1 MPVRSL
7 PQTRLRSRGGLRLS
21 LLLLLAIALPDL
33 VPTVAAQSATPQRAV
48 ATAVEEGRV
57 FPYAVHERVLGNGLR
72 VLAVPTGQP
81 DVVSLQIP
89 VAVGSRNEVE
99 PGKSGFAH
107 FFEHMMFRGSE
118 NYSADAYGELLK
130 NIGADQNAYT
140 TDDRTVYH
148 TTFTKD
154 DLELMM
160 RVEADRFQRLRYA
173 EPEFRTEALAVLG
186 EYNKNSASPLS
197 QLFEAQREAA
207 FQAHTYRHTTMGF
220 LADIEQMPEQ
230 YAYSQSFYR
239 RFYRPENTAII
250 VTGDVEPENV
260 FALAEQ
266 YWGEWEAGAE
276 RQVIPTEPAP
286 SGPVTAHVDWP
297 TPTTPWTTVAF
308 RGPAAYDAEGRPNAD
323 MQALD
328 LLSRLAF
335 SSSSPLY
342 RRLVVE
348 EQLAD
353 QLWSYFP
360 DRKDPGLLTVAARVK
375 DPADLARVRD
385 AIQMELARLR
395 AVPFDAARLAAVQ
408 QNLRYGFAMGLDD
421 AESAAAALVDD
432 IAAVGRWQAV
442 DERYA
447 AYARLTAADVQRAAG
462 TYFTDQGMVVTTL
475 AHGAITDEARAAGTV
490 DGHVAEAAALR
501 PDAGSVPSADVV
513 GERVHSLAPGE
524 IGVRHVPPTVEDA
537 AGRPVRTTRIPFR
550 VVTMPSANPVAH
562 VKYLFMTGAADDPP
576 GKEGLAQL
584 TALMVADGGS
594 EQMDY
599 GEIQEALFPMASWFS
614 AQVDKEMTVF
624 QGASHLDNLAGY
636 HAITAGQLLTP
647 AFREEDFRRVKS
659 NLMSA
664 IRVGLRASNDEELGK
679 EVLYEMAYAGH
690 PYGHLTLGHLDA
702 VDHLTLDDVRAF
714 YRNHYTQANLTLAVA
729 GPVPDAAL
737 EAMKA
742 DVAAHLP
749 PGDLAME
756 AQARVPQPAEPEGWE
771 VALVDKDT
779 RATAISIGFPIDVTR
794 GDPDWVALYLI
805 RSYFGEHRS
814 SNSYLYQQIRETRGM
829 NYGDYAYV
837 EYFPRGMY
845 QFHPDANLGRRS
857 QLFQVW
863 IRPVPPEQAHFALRI
878 AKREMDTLY
887 REGLSE
893 ADFEATRNYLAK
905 FTGLLVDSP
914 GRSLGYRLDSDYY
927 GTPDFVRYVREG
939 LQNLTLD
946 EVNAALRRH
955 LNPDDAYVAIVT
967 PDAEELKAKL
977 LAETPSPITYAS
989 PKPAEVLEEDAVIQT
1004 YPLGLDPARVQV
1016 IPVDEV
1022 FRDRVFVP

>member
-1 MPVRSL
+1 MPVRSRR
-7 PQTRLRSRGGLRLS
+7 PAASRLACAALA
-21 LLLLLAIALPDL
+21 LLLAPASLVPDL
-33 VPTVAAQSATPQRAV
+33 SAQRSTPQPA
-48 ATAVEEGRV
+48 AAPAFEGERV
-57 FPYAVHERVLGNGLR
+57 FPYTVHERVLGNGLQ

-148 TTFTKD
+148 TTFTKA

-160 RVEADRFQRLRYA
+160 RVEADRFQRLAYA

-186 EYNKNSASPLS
+186 EYNKNSANPLS
-197 QLFEAQREAA
+197 KLLEVQRAAA

-230 YAYSQSFYR
+230 FDYSRSFYE
-239 RFYRPENTAII
+239 RFYRPENTALI
-250 VTGDVEPENV
+250 VAGDVDPDEV
-260 FALAEQ
+260 FRLAER
-266 YWGEWEAGAE
+266 YWGDWAPGAQE
-276 RQVIPTEPAP
+276 QVIPTEPAP
-286 SGPVTAHVDWP
+286 DGPLTAHVDWP

-308 RGPAAYDAEGRPNAD
+308 RGPAAYDEAGRPNAD

-348 EQLAD
+348 QQLAD
-353 QLWSYFP
+353 QLWAYFP
-360 DRKDPGLLTVAARVK
+360 DRKDPGLLMVAARVK

-385 AIQMELARLR
+385 EIQTELARLR
-395 AVPFDAARLAAVQ
+395 AVPFDEARLAAVQ
-408 QNLRYGFAMGLDD
+408 SNLRYGFAMGLDD
-421 AESAAAALVDD
+421 AESAAAALVSDL
-432 IAAVGRWQAV
+432 AAVGRWQAV

-447 AYARLTAADVQRAAG
+447 AYARLTAADVQRAAQR
-462 TYFTDQGMVVTTL
+462 YFTDAGMIVTTL
-475 AHGAITDEARAAGTV
+475 AHGEISDEAK
-490 DGHVAEAAALR
+490 
-501 PDAGSVPSADVV
+501 
-513 GERVHSLAPGE
+513 
-524 IGVRHVPPTVEDA
+524 A
-537 AGRPVRTTRIPFR
+537 AGRVDARVADAAAARPDVPDPMGAANENGSGQIAPVPRPEKAMATTRIPFR
-550 VVTMPSANPVAH
+550 VVTMPTENPVAH
-562 VKYLFMTGAADDPP
+562 VKYLFRTGAADDPP

-594 EQMDY
+594 EQMTY
-599 GEIQEALFPMASWFS
+599 AEIQEALFPMASGFS

-624 QGASHLDNLAGY
+624 QGATHLDNLGGY

-690 PYGHLTLGHLDA
+690 PYGHLTMGHLDA
-702 VDHLTLDDVRAF
+702 VEHLTLDDVRAF
-714 YRNHYTQANLTLAVA
+714 YRTHYTQARLTLAVA
-729 GPVPDAAL
+729 GPVDEAAL
-737 EAMKA
+737 ERMKA

-756 AQARVPQPAEPEGWE
+756 AQSRRVPQPAEPEGWE

-779 RATAISIGFPIDVTR
+779 RATAISIGFPIGVTR
-794 GDPDWVALYLI
+794 GHPDWVALYLV

-845 QFHPDANLGRRS
+845 QFHPDANLGRQS

-878 AKREMDTLY
+878 AKREMDLLY
-887 REGLSE
+887 QDGLSE
-893 ADFEATRNYLAK
+893 EDFEATRNYLMK

-914 GRSLGYRLDSDYY
+914 GRRLGYRLDSDYY
-927 GTPDFVRYVREG
+927 GLSASEGDFVGYVREG
-939 LQNLTLD
+939 LESLTLE

-955 LNPDDAYVAIVT
+955 LDPDNAYVAVVT
-967 PDAEELKAKL
+967 PDAEALRAKL

-989 PKPAEVLEEDAVIQT
+989 PKPAEVLAEDEQIQA
-1004 YPLGLDPARVQV
+1004 YPLDLDPARVEV

>member
-1 MPVRSL
+1 MPVRSRRPAPL
-7 PQTRLRSRGGLRLS
+7 CARIARTACAAAC
-21 LLLLLAIALPDL
+21 LLLAPTESVPDL
-33 VPTVAAQSATPQRAV
+33 SAQLATPQRAV
-48 ATAVEEGRV
+48 APAFEGERV
-57 FPYAVHERVLGNGLR
+57 YPYPVHERVLDNGLR
-72 VLAVPTGQP
+72 VLAIPTGQP

-118 NYSADAYGELLK
+118 NYSADAYGDLLK

-148 TTFTKD
+148 TTFTKA

-160 RVEADRFQRLRYA
+160 ELEADRFQRLQYA

-197 QLFEAQREAA
+197 KLIEVQRAAA

-220 LADIEQMPEQ
+220 LEDIERMPEQ
-230 YAYSQSFYR
+230 YAYSQQFYE
-239 RFYRPENTAII
+239 RFYRPENTSI
-250 VTGDVEPENV
+250 VVSGDVDPENV

-266 YWGEWEAGAE
+266 YWGSWAPGAE
-276 RQVIPTEPAP
+276 QQEIPVEPAP
-286 SGPVTAHVDWP
+286 DGPLTAHVDWP

-308 RGPAAYDAEGRPNAD
+308 RGPAAYDEAGRPNAD

-353 QLWSYFP
+353 QLWPYFP
-360 DRKDPGLLTVAARVK
+360 DRKDPGLLMVAARVK
-375 DPADLARVRD
+375 DPANLATVRD
-385 AIQMELARLR
+385 MIQMEMARLR
-395 AVPFDAARLAAVQ
+395 AVPFDEDRLAAVQ
-408 QNLRYGFAMGLDD
+408 SNLRYGFAMGLDD
-421 AESAAAALVDD
+421 AESAAAALVSDL
-432 IAAVGRWQAV
+432 AAVGRWQAV

-447 AYARLTAADVQRAAG
+447 AYASLTAQDVQRAAER
-462 TYFTDQGMVVTTL
+462 YFTDQGMIVTTL
-475 AHGAITDEARAAGTV
+475 AHGEISDEAKA
-490 DGHVAEAAALR
+490 
-501 PDAGSVPSADVV
+501 AGSVDQHVADAAAARPDVADPM
-513 GERVHSLAPGE
+513 GDTAEKP
-524 IGVRHVPPTVEDA
+524 VPPQEVWFEHA
-537 AGRPVRTTRIPFR
+537 EPRPMSATIPFR
-550 VVTMPSANPVAH
+550 VVTMPTENPVAH

-584 TALMVADGGS
+584 TAMMVADAGS
-594 EQMDY
+594 EQMKY

-624 QGASHLDNLAGY
+624 QGATHLDNLDGY

-647 AFREEDFRRVKS
+647 AFREEDFSRVKS

-690 PYGHLTLGHLDA
+690 PYGHLTMGHLDA
-702 VDHLTLDDVRAF
+702 VENLTLDDVRGF
-714 YRNHYTQANLTLAVA
+714 YENHYTQANLTLAVA
-729 GPVPDAAL
+729 GPVDDKTLAT
-737 EAMKA
+737 MKA
-742 DVAAHLP
+742 DLAAHLP

-756 AQARVPQPAEPEGWE
+756 ARTRVAQPAEPEGWE

-779 RATAISIGFPIDVTR
+779 RATAISIGFPIEVTR

-878 AKREMDTLY
+878 TKMEMDRLY

-893 ADFEATRNYLAK
+893 EDFEATRNYLMK

-927 GTPDFVRYVREG
+927 GTPDFVSYVRDG
-939 LQNLTLD
+939 LERLTLE

-955 LNPDDAYVAIVT
+955 LNPDNAYVAVIT
-967 PDAEELKAKL
+967 PDAEELKEKL
-977 LAETPSPITYAS
+977 LAETPSPMTYAS
-989 PKPAEVLEEDAVIQT
+989 PKPAEVLEEDEMIQT

>member
-1 MPVRSL
+1 MPVRSGL
-7 PQTRLRSRGGLRLS
+7 PVARRLARAGLA
-21 LLLLLAIALPDL
+21 LLLATALPDL
-33 VPTVAAQSATPQRAV
+33 LPDAHAQLAAVQRAV
-48 ATAVEEGRV
+48 ASSADEALPGARV
-57 FPYAVHERVLGNGLR
+57 FPYTVHEKVLGNGLR

-118 NYSADAYGELLK
+118 NYSADAYGDLLK

-148 TTFTKD
+148 TTFTKA

-160 RVEADRFQRLRYA
+160 QVEADRFQRLQYA

-197 QLFEAQREAA
+197 KLIEVQRAAA

-220 LADIEQMPEQ
+220 LEDIQQMPEQ
-230 YAYSQSFYR
+230 FAYSQQFYQ
-239 RFYRPENTAII
+239 RFYRPENVSLVVA
-250 VTGDVEPENV
+250 GDVDPDEV
-260 FALAEQ
+260 FALAQ
-266 YWGEWEAGAE
+266 KYWGSWAPGAE
-276 RQVIPTEPAP
+276 EQLIPTEPAP
-286 SGPVTAHVDWP
+286 SGPLTAHVDWP
-297 TPTTPWTTVAF
+297 TPTTAWTTVAF
-308 RGPAAYDAEGRPNAD
+308 RGPAAYDESGVPNDD

-335 SSSSPLY
+335 SPSSPLY
-342 RRLVVE
+342 RSLVVE
-348 EQLAD
+348 QQLVD
-353 QLWSYFP
+353 QLWPYFP
-360 DRKDPGLLTVAARVK
+360 DRKDPGLLMVAARVK
-375 DPADLARVRD
+375 DPADLGQVRD
-385 AIQMELARLR
+385 QIQREMARLR
-395 AVPFDAARLAAVQ
+395 AVPFDAARLRAVQ
-408 QNLRYGFAMGLDD
+408 SNLRYGFAMSLDD

-432 IAAVGRWQAV
+432 LAAVGRWQAV

-447 AYARLTAADVQRAAG
+447 AYARLTAADVQRAAQ
-462 TYFTDQGMVVTTL
+462 TYFTDERMVITTL
-475 AHGAITDEARAAGTV
+475 AHGDITDEAKAAGTV
-490 DGHVAEAAALR
+490 DGHVAEAAAVR
-501 PDAGSVPSADVV
+501 PDVGNAASLDTESSAQIAPLPRP
-513 GERVHSLAPGE
+513 ERAMP
-524 IGVRHVPPTVEDA
+524 
-537 AGRPVRTTRIPFR
+537 TTRIPFR
-550 VVTMPSANPVAH
+550 VVTLPSENPVAH
-562 VKYLFMTGAADDPP
+562 VKYLFMTGAAQDPP

-594 EQMDY
+594 EEMTY
-599 GEIQEALFPMASWFS
+599 GEIQEALFPMAAGFS

-624 QGASHLDNLAGY
+624 QGATHLDNLAGY
-636 HAITAGQLLTP
+636 HAITAAQLLTP
-647 AFREEDFRRVKS
+647 AFREEDFSRVRS
-659 NLMSA
+659 NLLSA

-690 PYGHLTLGHLDA
+690 PYGHLTMGHLDA
-702 VDHLTLDDVRAF
+702 VEHLTLRDVRAF
-714 YRNHYTQANLTLAVA
+714 YRNHYTQANLTLAAA
-729 GPVPDAAL
+729 GPVEAAML
-737 EAMKA
+737 DEMKA

-749 PGDLAME
+749 PGDMAME
-756 AQARVPQPAEPEGWE
+756 AASRVGQAAEPEGWE

-779 RATAISIGFPIDVTR
+779 RATAISIGFPIGVTR

-878 AKREMDTLY
+878 AKREMDLLY
-887 REGLSE
+887 QGGLSE
-893 ADFEATRNYLAK
+893 DDFEATRNYLMK

-914 GRSLGYRLDSDYY
+914 GRSLGYQLDADYY
-927 GTPDFVRYVREG
+927 GTPDFVSYVRAG
-939 LQNLTLD
+939 LAGLTLE

-955 LNPDDAYVAIVT
+955 LNPDNAYVAIVT
-967 PDAEELKAKL
+967 PDAEALKATL
-977 LAETPSPITYAS
+977 LSEAPSPMTYAS
-989 PKPAEVLEEDAVIQT
+989 PKPERVLEEDRQIET

-1016 IPVDEV
+1016 VDVEDV
-1022 FRDRVFVP
+1022 FRDRIFVP

>member
-1 MPVRSL
+1 MPVRSAL
-7 PQTRLRSRGGLRLS
+7 QLGAHALRLS
-21 LLLLLAIALPDL
+21 LLLLLATALPDL
-33 VPTVAAQSATPQRAV
+33 LPDAAAQLATPQRAV
-48 ATAVEEGRV
+48 ASSAGEQTGVDARV

-72 VLAVPTGQP
+72 VLAIPTGQP

-118 NYSADAYGELLK
+118 NYSAEAYGDLLK

-148 TTFTKD
+148 TTFTKN

-160 RVEADRFQRLRYA
+160 QVEADRFQRLRYA

-197 QLFEAQREAA
+197 KLFEVQRKAA

-220 LADIEQMPEQ
+220 LEDIQQMPEQ
-230 YAYSQSFYR
+230 FAYSRQFYD
-239 RFYRPENTAII
+239 RFYRPENVAL
-250 VTGDVEPENV
+250 VVAGDVDPERV
-260 FALAEQ
+260 FALAEK
-266 YWGEWEAGAE
+266 YWGDWAPGAE
-276 RQVIPTEPAP
+276 QQTIPTEPAP
-286 SGPVTAHVDWP
+286 AGPLTAHVDWP

-308 RGPAAYDAEGRPNAD
+308 RGPAAYDETGVPNAD

-328 LLSRLAF
+328 VLSRLAF

-342 RRLVVE
+342 RKLVVE
-348 EQLAD
+348 EQLVD
-353 QLWSYFP
+353 QLWPYFP
-360 DRKDPGLLTVAARVK
+360 DRKDPGLLMVAARVK
-375 DPADLARVRD
+375 DPADLGRVRD
-385 AIQMELARLR
+385 AIQREMARLR
-395 AVPFDAARLAAVQ
+395 AVPFDAARLEAVKS
-408 QNLRYGFAMGLDD
+408 NLRYGFAMGLDD

-432 IAAVGRWQAV
+432 LAAVGRWQAV

-447 AYARLTAADVQRAAG
+447 AYASLTAADLQQAAN
-462 TYFTDQGMVVTTL
+462 TYFTDRRMIVTTL
-475 AHGAITDEARAAGTV
+475 AHGDITDEAQAAGTV
-490 DGHVAEAAALR
+490 DAHVAEAAALR
-501 PDAGSVPSADVV
+501 PDSLPRPGGVADPVAGTSGASDI
-513 GERVHSLAPGE
+513 APL
-524 IGVRHVPPTVEDA
+524 P
-537 AGRPVRTTRIPFR
+537 RPEKAMATTRIPFR
-550 VVTMPSANPVAH
+550 VVTLPTENPVAH
-562 VKYLFMTGAADDPP
+562 VRYLFMTGAAADPP

-594 EQMDY
+594 EQMTY
-599 GEIQEALFPMASWFS
+599 GDIQTALFPMAAGFS

-624 QGASHLDNLAGY
+624 QGATHLDNLAGY

-647 AFREEDFRRVKS
+647 AFREEDFRRVQS
-659 NLMSA
+659 NLLSA

-690 PYGHLTLGHLDA
+690 PYGHLTMGHLDA
-702 VDHLTLDDVRAF
+702 VANLTLADVQAF
-714 YRNHYTQANLTLAVA
+714 YQNHYTQANLTLAVA
-729 GPVPDAAL
+729 GPVAPAMLD
-737 EAMKA
+737 EMKA
-742 DVAAHLP
+742 DIAAHLP

-756 AQARVPQPAEPEGWE
+756 ARSRVPQPAEPEGWE

-779 RATAISIGFPIDVTR
+779 RATAISIGFPIGVTR

-878 AKREMDTLY
+878 AKREMDGLY
-887 REGLSE
+887 RDGLSE
-893 ADFEATRNYLAK
+893 ADFEATRNYLMK

-914 GRSLGYRLDSDYY
+914 GRRLGYRLDSDYY
-927 GTPDFVRYVREG
+927 GISAAGGDFVSYVRDG
-939 LQNLTLD
+939 LQGLTLD

-955 LNPDDAYVAIVT
+955 LNPDNAYVAIVT
-967 PDAEELKAKL
+967 PDAEALKAKL
-977 LAETPSPITYAS
+977 LAEAPSPITYAS
-989 PKPAEVLEEDAVIQT
+989 PKPAPVLAEDEQIQR

-1016 IPVDEV
+1016 IAADDV
-1022 FRDRVFVP
+1022 FRDRIFVP